1 MAKKRIAQYKQIEHD
16 LLEKINL
23 GYYKKD
29 DLIPTELELSNTY
42 QVSRVTVRKATD
54 NLVAQ
59 GLLSRVAG
67 VGTFVCH
74 PSVTLNPSSIQGFS
88 DAMKDNGL
96 SVHTEV
102 PTFMIQKA
110 PANIASI
117 LEIEKDEPM
126 YFIERIRYANDEIF
140 QFETTY
146 MSARLYP
153 DISIQVL
160 QESKYRF
167 FEETKGLKIAYS
179 HHTVTP
185 LLPTPQIAQ
194 MFCITPNTPI
204 LRVANVTHL
213 SNGQIMDYTELTLN
227 SPKYQLTYIKK

>member
-88 DAMKDNGL
+88 DAMKDKGL

-126 YFIERIRYANDEIF
+126 YFIERSGMPMTKSFNLKLPICLHGFILIFPYRYFRNQNTVF
-140 QFETTY
+140 
-146 MSARLYP
+146 
-153 DISIQVL
+153 
-160 QESKYRF
+160 
-167 FEETKGLKIAYS
+167 LKK
-179 HHTVTP
+179 P
-185 LLPTPQIAQ
+185 
-194 MFCITPNTPI
+194 
-204 LRVANVTHL
+204 R
-213 SNGQIMDYTELTLN
+213 G
-227 SPKYQLTYIKK
+227 